1 MQKSKILIFFLFALA
16 FSCSAQN
23 KTIAGQHPVTHVGL
37 MEPILTTKDIA
48 PPPLTIEDVKNCIAF
63 PKGEW
68 LHTTLCKMV
77 DVWYAIEKK
86 SGRTDEQAALI
97 ALDKLGEQ
105 LLKFSKP
112 ATNEKK

>member
-37 MEPILTTKDIA
+37 MEPILMTKDIA
-48 PPPLTIEDVKNCIAF
+48 PPPLTIE
-63 PKGEW
+63 
-68 LHTTLCKMV
+68 
-77 DVWYAIEKK
+77 
-86 SGRTDEQAALI
+86 AALI